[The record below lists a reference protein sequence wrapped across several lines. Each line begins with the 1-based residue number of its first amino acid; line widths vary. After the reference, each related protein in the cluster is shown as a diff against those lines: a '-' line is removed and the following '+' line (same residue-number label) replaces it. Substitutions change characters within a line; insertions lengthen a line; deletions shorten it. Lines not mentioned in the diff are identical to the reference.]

1 LKVSIN
7 SSTDYNA
14 AFRIISFDGRELMR
28 RMINLQKGDNI
39 VVLNDLGNLPK
50 GSYILEVT
58 TEGNKYVKRI
68 IKN

>member
-1 LKVSIN
+1 
-7 SSTDYNA
+7 
-14 AFRIISFDGRELMR
+14 MR